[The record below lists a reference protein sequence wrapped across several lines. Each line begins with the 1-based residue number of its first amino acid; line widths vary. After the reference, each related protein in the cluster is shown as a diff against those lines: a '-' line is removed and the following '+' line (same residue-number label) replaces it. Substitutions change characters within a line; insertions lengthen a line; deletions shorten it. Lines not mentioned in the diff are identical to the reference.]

1 MIKLVSKHFTYIVSR
16 AGPADVA
23 SRYQKPIKVVELT
36 YYRYIAV
43 LPSDADSLGNLGV
56 ALEAIRY
63 EALGWIKRGVY
74 VASDNI
80 VKGIINVF
88 PALLGGKNY
97 EFMIRDGPNSNHLIT
112 MKDARTNRE
121 PPNKEQFE
129 LLSRDKKPV
138 IIRLKDY
145 DMRAMMNLVEPSQ
158 QAVTSSTEPSSQTI
172 VDSEFLTLSSALPS
186 TQTSALMSTH
196 TSTLLSNQ
204 TSALAHVTAA
214 PLLQSAYIAG
224 TDIEIP
230 YDMLPKFPPIRV
242 IPLCDVE
249 KEQAEADLAK
259 EILHQEALQSDD
271 PDGWETHWVYGIC
284 VICRLYNANVIYSPC
299 MHQPYC
305 SVHAEQLDKDTE
317 GLAFSTHREPS
328 QPMFSIT

>member
-1 MIKLVSKHFTYIVSR
+1 MFTYIVSR

-23 SRYQKPIKVVELT
+23 SRYHKPIKVVELT

-43 LPSDADSLGNLGV
+43 LPSDVDSLGNLGV
-56 ALEAIRY
+56 ALEAIKY

-88 PALLGGKNY
+88 PTLLGGKNY
-97 EFMIRDGPNSNHLIT
+97 EFMIREGPNSNHLIT

-145 DMRAMMNLVEPSQ
+145 DMRAMMNLVVPSQ
-158 QAVTSSTEPSSQTI
+158 QAVTSSTEPSSPTI
-172 VDSEFLTLSSALPS
+172 VDSEFLTLSSSLPS
-186 TQTSALMSTH
+186 TQTSALISTH

-204 TSALAHVTAA
+204 TSSLAHITAA
-214 PLLQSAYIAG
+214 PLLQ
-224 TDIEIP
+224 
-230 YDMLPKFPPIRV
+230 
-242 IPLCDVE
+242 
-249 KEQAEADLAK
+249 Q
-259 EILHQEALQSDD
+259 
-271 PDGWETHWVYGIC
+271 
-284 VICRLYNANVIYSPC
+284 RLG
-299 MHQPYC
+299 
-305 SVHAEQLDKDTE
+305 L
-317 GLAFSTHREPS
+317 GLGLGLLRRLAFHTL
-328 QPMFSIT
+328 